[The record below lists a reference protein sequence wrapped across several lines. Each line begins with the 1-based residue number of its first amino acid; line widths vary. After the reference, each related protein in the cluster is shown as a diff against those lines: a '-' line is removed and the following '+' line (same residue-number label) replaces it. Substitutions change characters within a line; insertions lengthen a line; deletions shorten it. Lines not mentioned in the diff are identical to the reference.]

1 MLESP
6 RMLDLIIQGGR
17 VIDPGSGFDQT
28 ADVLVSE
35 GVIAGI
41 GRIPPSSQAT
51 RIDAEGCIVAPGL
64 IDVHVHL
71 REPDPQH
78 DETVNSGAKAAIKGG
93 FTSICCMPNTHPP
106 IDTAEMVEFVQHK
119 AEQANR
125 ARVFVVGCATHQ
137 RQGERLAAIRSMAE
151 VGAVAFS
158 DDGDCVADASMM
170 DKVLRAVSDTDRC
183 FMQHCQEPT
192 LTRGA
197 SMNAGPTATRLG
209 LTGWPSVAEELIIE
223 RDVRLNR
230 SIGCRYHAQ
239 HLSSGESVDIIRRAK
254 TEGQPVTAEVTPHHL
269 LLTEDACDGYNTM
282 AKMNPP
288 LRTARDIT
296 QLKEGI
302 ADGTITILGTDHAP
316 HPQHRKQT
324 DFANAAFGIIGL
336 ESALPLYAKAL
347 IEDSVIDWPQLLA
360 MMTINPARLVGIDRL
375 GLGSLRVGGPAD
387 LTVIDPELQWTIL
400 AEEFASRGRNCPFDA
415 WRVKGRA
422 IATIVAGHCQ
432 FQHASEQAG
441 ARA

>member
-6 RMLDLIIQGGR
+6 RMPELIVQGGR
-17 VIDPGSGFDQT
+17 IIDPGSGFDQT
-28 ADVLVSE
+28 ADVLISG

-41 GRIPPSSQAT
+41 GRIPPSSQAM

-78 DETVNSGAKAAIKGG
+78 DETVNSGAEAATKGG
-93 FTSICCMPNTHPP
+93 FTSVCCMPNTRPP
-106 IDTAEMVEFVQHK
+106 IDTADIVRLIQRK
-119 AEQANR
+119 AEQANQ
-125 ARVFVVGCATHQ
+125 ARVFVVGCAT
-137 RQGERLAAIRSMAE
+137 QGRRGEQLAAIASMAQS
-151 VGAVAFS
+151 GAVAFS

-170 DKVLRAVSDTDRC
+170 DKVLRAVSETDRC

-192 LTRGA
+192 LTEGA

-239 HLSSGESVDIIRRAK
+239 HLSSGESVQIIRRAQAQ
-254 TEGQPVTAEVTPHHL
+254 GQPVTAEATPHHL
-269 LLTEDACDGYNTM
+269 LLTEEACDDYNTM

-288 LRTARDIT
+288 LRTTGDIT
-296 QLKEGI
+296 ALKKGI

-316 HPQHRKQT
+316 HPLHRKQT
-324 DFANAAFGIIGL
+324 VFGEAAFGIVGL

-347 IEDSVIDWPQLLA
+347 IEDGVIDWPQMLA
-360 MMTINPARLVGIDRL
+360 MMTVNPARLVGIDRL
-375 GLGSLRVGGPAD
+375 GLGSLTLGGPAD
-387 LTVIDPELQWTIL
+387 LTVIDPELQWTIA
-400 AEEFASRGRNCPFDA
+400 AEEFTSQGRNCPFDG
-415 WRVKGRA
+415 WPVKGRA
-422 IATIVAGHCQ
+422 IATIVAGRPRLQ
-432 FQHASEQAG
+432 LATQRTKA
-441 ARA
+441 

>member
-1 MLESP
+1 MRQIL
-6 RMLDLIIQGGR
+6 IQGGR
-17 VIDPGSGFDQT
+17 VIDPGRGFDET
-28 ADVLVSE
+28 ADVLISD

-41 GRIPPSSQAT
+41 GRIPPSRQAT
-51 RIDAEGCIVAPGL
+51 RIDADGCIVAPGL

-71 REPDPQH
+71 REPDPGH
-78 DETVNSGAKAAIKGG
+78 DETVASGAAAAIEGG
-93 FTSICCMPNTHPP
+93 FTSICCMPNTRPP
-106 IDTAEMVEFVQHK
+106 IDTPEMVEFVQHK

-125 ARVFVVGCATHQ
+125 ARVFVVSCATHK
-137 RQGERLAAIRSMAE
+137 RRGERLAAMRSMAE

-170 DKVLRAVSDTDRC
+170 DHVLRTVHEVDRC

-192 LTRGA
+192 LTKGA
-197 SMNAGPTATRLG
+197 SMNAGVTATRLG
-209 LTGWPSVAEELIIE
+209 LVGWPAIAEELIIE

-239 HLSSGESVDIIRRAK
+239 HLSSGDSVEIIRRARS
-254 TEGQPVTAEVTPHHL
+254 EGQPVTAEVTPHHL

-288 LRTARDIT
+288 LRTARDVA
-296 QLKEGI
+296 QLKAGI
-302 ADGTITILGTDHAP
+302 ADGIITILGTDHAP
-316 HPQHRKQT
+316 HPLHRKQT

-336 ESALPLYAKAL
+336 ESALPLYVKAL
-347 IEDSVIDWPQLLA
+347 IEDGVIDWPPMLA
-360 MMTINPARLVGIDRL
+360 MMTANPARLVGIDRL
-375 GLGSLRVGGPAD
+375 GLGSLTVGGPAD

-400 AEEFASRGRNCPFDA
+400 AEEFASPGRNCPFDG

-422 IATIVAGHCQ
+422 IVTIVAGHPR
-432 FQHASEQAG
+432 QHRAPERAG
-441 ARA
+441 AGA